1 MGKRRIKRHKVISSG
16 NNKNEILLD
25 NNSSDKDSNED
36 FTNVKIK
43 IDLKEILNIINSNN
57 LQELLKLSCFLNNY
71 NYELLS
77 QEQDKREKEVFVLTS
92 NDFII
97 SYLNLLISLNKNSE
111 IENKIKYNIIL
122 TAIEIFSSF
131 SDKINLKYIYNKLL
145 SEIFYQYLLNYSKE
159 INMINNSHNSK
170 NLMNKITSTI
180 FDLFQLFID
189 IIKEEEKI
197 NTKTGLINYD
207 KIISVLIKEYIF
219 NNNIDKEIK
228 NKSELL
234 LFSLF
239 SNFYIEMN
247 EKNDIKIFLSNIL
260 GKNNKVDISSFVYF
274 ISFYILINNNDLNLF
289 SAIIQK
295 IADFSKDINLFNNEL
310 KDFIHFLNEVFD
322 LEKENINNINTN
334 ISDEETK
341 HKLNSFL
348 FNCQTIYGL
357 FKIYNDIIENFGEEF
372 SSEDIFLNNISTTI
386 NKFFN
391 KSNNT
396 IINQCFNE
404 IFISSLI
411 KLLNNLIEN
420 NIESFFMD
428 NNDVVLRIK
437 EILNEMLILI
447 LGIINN
453 IINKLN
459 KKLKQDNIRL
469 LMNIIYKK
477 LNKYKSNN
485 DEEISLIILLLRNIL
500 EKKIINIEDIIA
512 ENNNGEELIP
522 LDYKL
527 LFSIFNFYMNNDYI
541 KINII
546 DIIALIYS
554 TEITNDKS
562 WYEIIEEIN
571 NLLLT
576 LLYNEKNIEIAS
588 HVINAFMDIY
598 QWDDEIL
605 NKILKNSNVL
615 TIMLNGSKN
624 FKEKMENLYK
634 TNEITEDAYL
644 YISDTLTNMKRF
656 IKYKKDI

>member
-1 MGKRRIKRHKVISSG
+1 MGKRRIKRHKII
-16 NNKNEILLD
+16 NKTDNKNQNESD
-25 NNSSDKDSNED
+25 NNLSDKDSNED
-36 FTNVKIK
+36 FSNIKFKIE
-43 IDLKEILNIINSNN
+43 LKELLNIINSNN
-57 LQELLKLSCFLNNY
+57 LQELLKLSSFLNNY

-92 NDFII
+92 NDFIL
-97 SYLNLLISLNKNSE
+97 SYLNLLLTLNKNH
-111 IENKIKYNIIL
+111 ENEHKIKYNIIS
-122 TAIEIFSSF
+122 TIIEIFSSF
-131 SDKINLKYIYNKLL
+131 TDKLNMNYIYNKIL
-145 SEIFYQYLLNYSKE
+145 SEIFYQYLFNYSKD
-159 INMINNSHNSK
+159 INNINNSK
-170 NLMNKITSTI
+170 NLKHKIILVI

-189 IIKEEEKI
+189 IMKEEEKI
-197 NTKTGLINYD
+197 NTKSGLINYD

-219 NNNIDKEIK
+219 NSNLDKEIK

-247 EKNDIKIFLSNIL
+247 DKNAIKILLSNIFS
-260 GKNNKVDISSFVYF
+260 KNNKIDISSFVYF
-274 ISFYILINNNDLNLF
+274 MSFYISINNADLNSF
-289 SAIIQK
+289 NAIIQK
-295 IADFSKDINLFNNEL
+295 IIEFSKDINLFNNEL
-310 KDFIHFLNEVFD
+310 NDFSHFLNEIFD
-322 LEKENINNINTN
+322 LEKDNINNIN

-341 HKLNSFL
+341 QKLNSFL
-348 FNCQTIYGL
+348 FNCHTIYGL
-357 FKIYNDIIENFGEEF
+357 FKIYSDIIENFGEEF
-372 SSEDIFLNNISTTI
+372 SSEDIFLTNISIAI

-391 KSNNT
+391 KSNNA
-396 IINQCFNE
+396 IINQCFNDN
-404 IFISSLI
+404 FISTLI

-428 NNDVVLRIK
+428 NNDCVLRIK
-437 EILNEMLILI
+437 EILNEMLVLI

-459 KKLKQDNIRL
+459 KKFKQDNIGL

-500 EKKIINIEDIIA
+500 EKKIINLEDIIT
-512 ENNNGEELIP
+512 ENNNSEELIP

-588 HVINAFMDIY
+588 HVINTFMDIY
-598 QWDDEIL
+598 QWDDEVL

-624 FKEKMENLYK
+624 FKQKMENLYK
-634 TNEITEDAYL
+634 TNEITEDAYQ